1 MRKVTMKDIAREANV
16 SSATVSYIINH
27 VDNQTI
33 SEETRS
39 RVLDIA
45 KRLNYV
51 PNLTA
56 RSLVKG
62 KTGLLGLLMMRNSN
76 DGFWRKL
83 YWGMLT
89 ERLESLCKE
98 NGFHLLVSYIDTTK
112 PSLNIVLERELDGVF
127 LVDVNSDVFNDI
139 SLHFQMGV
147 PLIVMDSYIQ
157 DPLFYKVLNDYEDIF
172 LGLRDLVAIDNKPG
186 FLVTEAFNNKEMTDH
201 IISSSQVP
209 ADCIYVLDNTNSENL
224 SSFLETQRGK
234 TGIVTNEFIGTLVA
248 NETTRLQLEVFVLC
262 TGGCPHILP
271 PTVKPIHMN
280 PEADSA
286 RLAFEL
292 MQHLLQAPIPNVDFN
307 SIEDHASHFI
317 FSKFM
322 RP

>member
-16 SSATVSYIINH
+16 SSATVSYIINQ

-33 SEETRS
+33 SEDTRS

-45 KRLNYV
+45 KKLNYV

-56 RSLVKG
+56 RALVKG
-62 KTGLLGLLMMRNSN
+62 KTGLLGLLLMRNSN

-98 NGFHLLVSYIDTTK
+98 NGYHLLVSYIDTTN

-147 PLIVMDSYIQ
+147 PLIVMESYIQ
-157 DPLFYKVLNDYEDIF
+157 DPLFYKVLPDYEDTF
-172 LGLRDLVAIDNKPG
+172 VELSRIDTKPS
-186 FLVTEAFNNKEMTDH
+186 FLVTESFNNKELTDH

-209 ADCIYVLDNTNSENL
+209 ADSIYVLDNSNLQGL
-224 SSFLETQRGK
+224 SSFLESQRGK

-248 NETTRLQLEVFVLC
+248 NETARLQLEVYVLC

-271 PTVKPIHMN
+271 PTVKPILIN
-280 PEADSA
+280 PEADTA
-286 RLAFEL
+286 LLAFEL
-292 MQHLLQAPIPNVDFN
+292 MQHLLQTPIPTMVTN
-307 SIEDHASHFI
+307 SKEDPASHFI